1 MDSPPIPATIIDII
15 NFMSFGVGIVVV
27 GLIVVG
33 GFQYVT
39 AGGNPQKIEAAK
51 KRIIQAIIALVL
63 FIFMYAILQ
72 WLIPGGLFGT
82 NPAQQ
87 CSAGQD
93 CAR

>member
-1 MDSPPIPATIIDII
+1 MDSPPIPTTIIDII
-15 NFMSFGVGIVVV
+15 NFMSFGVGIIVV

-51 KRIIQAIIALVL
+51 HRIIQAIVALVL
-63 FIFMYAILQ
+63 FIFMYALLQ

-87 CSAGQD
+87 CSPGQD